1 MDYINDLKEKG
12 YLWIIMPKRNRK
24 RFLATKAD
32 LGPNG
37 DFDDNDNFDEY
48 SLGPGETW
56 DLEKGKWFRI

>member
-32 LGPNG
+32 LGANG
-37 DFDDNDNFDEY
+37 DFDDNDDFDEF
-48 SLGPGETW
+48 SLGKDETW
-56 DLEKGKWFRI
+56 DLEKGRWFRI